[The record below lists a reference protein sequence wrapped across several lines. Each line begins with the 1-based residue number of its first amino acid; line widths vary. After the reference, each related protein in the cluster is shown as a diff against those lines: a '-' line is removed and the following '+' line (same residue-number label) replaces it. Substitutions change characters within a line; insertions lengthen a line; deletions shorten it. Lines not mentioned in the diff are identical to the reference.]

1 MINLGFM
8 SLSVIFEM
16 KIFCCLEFILN
27 IILVVVAAATA
38 VVKAAIAIR

>member
-27 IILVVVAAATA
+27 IILVVAAATA